1 MSLKE
6 KESPAVPPSATALM
20 DKRTPTRTRRL
31 RRLAETG
38 WLALQPPDFQ
48 DRMASLGRWISVPKG
63 KAIYRFGDN
72 PDAIFGLGE
81 RLVDI
86 SLPIDDEE
94 EVIVHRA
101 PPGYWIGDWALLSG
115 LPRLVTLTA
124 ATDCRFFR
132 IPHAPLLRM
141 LEDNPKDWRC
151 LYHLATLNGG
161 LATQALAETLVLP
174 PRPRFARVLLRLA
187 LPDGT
192 VSATQEELGRMA
204 GMSRAAFRRALRAL
218 IRAGVLE
225 TGRGT
230 VRILDRAA
238 LERTAQESGD

>member
-1 MSLKE
+1 
-6 KESPAVPPSATALM
+6 M
-20 DKRTPTRTRRL
+20 DKRTPIRTRRL

-48 DRMASLGRWISVPKG
+48 DRMAALGRWISVPKG
-63 KAIYRFGDN
+63 KAIYRFGDK
-72 PDAIFGLGE
+72 PEAIFGLGE
-81 RLVDI
+81 GLVDI
-86 SLPIDDEE
+86 SLPIDQQE

-101 PPGYWIGDWALLSG
+101 PPGYWIGDWALMSG

-124 ATDCRFFR
+124 ATDCRIFR
-132 IPHAPLLRM
+132 IPHAPLLRV
-141 LEDNPKDWRC
+141 LEENPGDWRC
-151 LYHLATLNGG
+151 LYHLATMNGG

-174 PRPRFARVLLRLA
+174 ARPRFARVLLRLA

-192 VSATQEELGRMA
+192 VSATQEELGQMA

-218 IRAGVLE
+218 IDAGVIV

-230 VRILDRAA
+230 VHVNDLAA
-238 LERTAQESGD
+238 LKQEAGFGPRP